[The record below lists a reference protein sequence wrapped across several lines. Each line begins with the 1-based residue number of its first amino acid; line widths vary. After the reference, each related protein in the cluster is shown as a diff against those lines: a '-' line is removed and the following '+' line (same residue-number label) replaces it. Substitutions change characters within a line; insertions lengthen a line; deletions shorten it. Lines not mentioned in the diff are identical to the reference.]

1 MWICRHCGVEAKAGE
16 TDAEH
21 DEDGFYFRCRR
32 CQCRNGLIDAA
43 RRDVG
48 SAVGLIQPDP

>member
-1 MWICRHCGVEAKAGE
+1 MWICRHCDAAVKAGE

-32 CQCRNGLIDAA
+32 CQCRNRLIDAA

-48 SAVGLIQPDP
+48 SAVGLVQPDP